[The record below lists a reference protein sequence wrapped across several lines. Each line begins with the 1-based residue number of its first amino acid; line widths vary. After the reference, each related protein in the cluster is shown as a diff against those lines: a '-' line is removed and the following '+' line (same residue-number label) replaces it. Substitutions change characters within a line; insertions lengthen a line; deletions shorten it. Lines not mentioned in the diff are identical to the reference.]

1 MTKGTIRLSLLV
13 ILTLALLPPLV
24 ARATGA
30 QVVQVTSDAD
40 RDAET
45 SIAINPTN
53 PNNVLAGWISSGD
66 RTCGFGVSFDG
77 GLHSPVIVV
86 VQGRQLASVDCLSRV
101 AAPS

>member
-45 SIAINPTN
+45 SIAINPTEQR
-53 PNNVLAGWISSGD
+53 PRGLDLVGRPHVWI
-66 RTCGFGVSFDG
+66 RSF
-77 GLHSPVIVV
+77 L
-86 VQGRQLASVDCLSRV
+86 
-101 AAPS
+101 